1 MRILILL
8 GILALGILGVII
20 FVHPLILLIKGIL
33 AIGAILLIAVG
44 VISLLEGIIPRR
56 KGNEK

>member
-20 FVHPLILLIKGIL
+20 FIHPLILLIKGIL
-33 AIGAILLIAVG
+33 AMGAILLIAVG
-44 VISLLEGIIPRR
+44 VISLLERIIP
-56 KGNEK
+56 KKQK

>member
-20 FVHPLILLIKGIL
+20 LAHPLALLIKGIL
-33 AIGAILLIAVG
+33 GIIAILLIAVG
-44 VISLLEGIIPRR
+44 VISLLEGIIP
-56 KGNEK
+56 KNQK

>member
-20 FVHPLILLIKGIL
+20 FIHPLILLIKGIL
-33 AIGAILLIAVG
+33 AMGAILLIAVG
-44 VISLLEGIIPRR
+44 VISLLERIIPKNR
-56 KGNEK
+56 NNQ

>member
-20 FVHPLILLIKGIL
+20 FAHPLALLIKGIL
-33 AIGAILLIAVG
+33 GIIAILLIAVG
-44 VISLLEGIIPRR
+44 VISLLEGIIP
-56 KGNEK
+56 KKQK

>member
-1 MRILILL
+1 LRILILL

-20 FVHPLILLIKGIL
+20 FVHPLVLLIKGIL

-44 VISLLEGIIPRR
+44 VISFLEGIIL
-56 KGNEK
+56 KKQK

>member
-20 FVHPLILLIKGIL
+20 FVHPLVLLIKGML

-44 VISLLEGIIPRR
+44 VISLLEGIIP
-56 KGNEK
+56 KKQK